1 MCRQSGKASPID
13 YAGLAWCA
21 CRRTEARPLSAG
33 RSRRAFLK
41 SEGGSALRSW
51 ARSLCPG
58 QMRKKTRRSRTF
70 SQDPERNR
78 IRKRHNTAPVRRK
91 PFVLCGVD
99 TERKGRVSRP
109 LTCSRIFFSSLR
121 GSGAVWDMGAGLLGE
136 ASTAGPRGL
145 FAEREPAGVRE
156 QAVGR
161 CVTRACRGRDSG
173 RAPCRAA
180 GADPAAWESSSNN
193 ACGLCCSRSQH
204 TPAGDGPRVLA
215 GSAI

>member
-145 FAEREPAGVRE
+145 FAEREPAGVRGLG
-156 QAVGR
+156 AG
-161 CVTRACRGRDSG
+161 G
-173 RAPCRAA
+173 APAMIRL
-180 GADPAAWESSSNN
+180 ADQRNGS
-193 ACGLCCSRSQH
+193 
-204 TPAGDGPRVLA
+204 V
-215 GSAI
+215 SAIVPLMWFASHGRLWCSQCRWSK